1 MSRRVWSRVSRE
13 TSTPPTKEWL
23 TIPVLN
29 GSLAL
34 GTWQGVYL
42 CEFRDNG
49 GPRRV
54 VFTAFG
60 E

>member
-1 MSRRVWSRVSRE
+1 MPAHIKASLTGPS
-13 TSTPPTKEWL
+13 L
-23 TIPVLN
+23 TIPVSN